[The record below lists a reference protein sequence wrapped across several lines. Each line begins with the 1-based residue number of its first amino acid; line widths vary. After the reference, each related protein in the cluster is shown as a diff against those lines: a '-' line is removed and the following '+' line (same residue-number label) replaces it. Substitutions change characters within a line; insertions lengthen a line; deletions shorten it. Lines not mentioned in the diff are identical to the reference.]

1 MAANN
6 IGTNASSRFAHLSA
20 QCRRTADPAD
30 TRQKTKGGRMY
41 KTIMVPVDLEHAD
54 RIGKA
59 LRTASDLARHYD
71 AEVCYV
77 GVAAATPGRVA
88 HGPEEFARK
97 LDAFGRA
104 EGEKG
109 GHRARSKAVISH
121 DPAADV
127 DHKLADAVRETGADL
142 VVMASH
148 VPGVADA
155 IWPSHGGRLASHAEV
170 SVFVV
175 R

>member
-1 MAANN
+1 
-6 IGTNASSRFAHLSA
+6 
-20 QCRRTADPAD
+20 
-30 TRQKTKGGRMY
+30 MY
-41 KTIMVPVDLEHAD
+41 KTIMVPVDLEHAERLD
-54 RIGKA
+54 KA

-77 GVAAATPGRVA
+77 GVAAATPGRIA
-88 HGPEEFARK
+88 HTPEEFARK
-97 LDAFGRA
+97 LDAFGRSEA
-104 EGEKG
+104 QKG
-109 GHRARSKAVISH
+109 GHRATSKAVISH

-127 DHKLADAVRETGADL
+127 DSKLAGAVHETGADL

-155 IWPSHGGRLASHAEV
+155 IWPSHGGRLASHADV